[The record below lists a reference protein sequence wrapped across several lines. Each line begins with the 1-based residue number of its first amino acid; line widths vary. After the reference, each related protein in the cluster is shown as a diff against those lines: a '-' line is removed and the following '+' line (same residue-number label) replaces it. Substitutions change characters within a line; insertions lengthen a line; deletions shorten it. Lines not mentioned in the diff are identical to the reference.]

1 MSLSEKITDELKL
14 AMKQKQA
21 DKVACLRLLVA
32 ALKNAQIEKGKT
44 LEAKDEI
51 EVLRREA
58 KQRQESIEAYEKAGR
73 QDLADKEKAELE
85 LIKVYLPQQM
95 SEAEIKQLAEKLP
108 ELKGLKGNFG
118 AAMKLV
124 MGKLAG
130 KADGKL
136 VAKVVRE
143 LV

>member
-1 MSLSEKITDELKL
+1 MGLSEKITDELKV

-21 DKVACLRLLVA
+21 DKVATLRLLVA
-32 ALKNAQIEKGKT
+32 AFKNAQIEKGKT
-44 LEAKDEI
+44 LEGKDEI

-73 QDLADKEKAELE
+73 QDLASKEKAELE

-95 SEAEIKQLAEKLP
+95 SETEIKQFAEKLP
-108 ELKGLKGNFG
+108 ELEGLKDNFG

-136 VAKVVRE
+136 VAKVIRE
-143 LV
+143 LA

>member
-1 MSLSEKITDELKL
+1 MSLSEKITDELKV

-21 DKVACLRLLVA
+21 DKVATLRLLVA
-32 ALKNAQIEKGKT
+32 AFKNAQIEKGKT
-44 LEAKDEI
+44 LEGKDEI

-73 QDLADKEKAELE
+73 QDLASKEKAELE

-95 SEAEIKQLAEKLP
+95 SETEIKQFAEKLP
-108 ELKGLKGNFG
+108 ELEGLKDNFG

-136 VAKVVRE
+136 VAKVIRE
-143 LV
+143 LA